1 MDLLIKAA
9 LLSLLLLLNGCSTVG
24 KSVMLGATVGGIA
37 GDAMGNNQ
45 NLQGGGGF
53 GMVIG
58 AGIGGLISYLA
69 FKEKEKKSTSDKLN
83 PISKSV
89 EDEFPFL
96 TKPKIR
102 SVIIPD
108 TIEGNKFIKS
118 HKVFILEDAG
128 SWSKD

>member
-1 MDLLIKAA
+1 MDLQVKAA
-9 LLSLLLLLNGCSTVG
+9 LLSSLLFLNGCSTVG
-24 KSVMLGATVGGIA
+24 KSVMLGATVGGIT
-37 GDAMGNNQ
+37 GGAMGNSQ
-45 NLQGGGGF
+45 NPQGGGVV
-53 GMVIG
+53 GMAIG

-69 FKEKEKKSTSDKLN
+69 FKEKEKKSTSDKSN
-83 PISKSV
+83 STSKSV

-118 HKVFILEDAG
+118 HKVYILEDAG

>member
-1 MDLLIKAA
+1 MDLQVKAA
-9 LLSLLLLLNGCSTVG
+9 LLSSLLLLNGCSTVG

-37 GDAMGNNQ
+37 GGAMGNSQ
-45 NLQGGGGF
+45 NPHGGGGV
-53 GMVIG
+53 GMAIG

-69 FKEKEKKSTSDKLN
+69 FKEKVKKSTSDKSN
-83 PISKSV
+83 STSKSV

-118 HKVFILEDAG
+118 HKVYILEDAG

>member
-1 MDLLIKAA
+1 MA
-9 LLSLLLLLNGCSTVG
+9 
-24 KSVMLGATVGGIA
+24 
-37 GDAMGNNQ
+37 
-45 NLQGGGGF
+45 
-53 GMVIG
+53 IG

-69 FKEKEKKSTSDKLN
+69 FKEKEKEKKSTSDKSN
-83 PISKSV
+83 STSKSMD
-89 EDEFPFL
+89 DEFPFL

-118 HKVFILEDAG
+118 HKVYILEDAG

>member
-1 MDLLIKAA
+1 MDLQVKAA
-9 LLSLLLLLNGCSTVG
+9 LLSSLLLLNGCSTVG
-24 KSVMLGATVGGIA
+24 KSVMLGATVGGIT
-37 GDAMGNNQ
+37 GGSMGNSQ
-45 NLQGGGGF
+45 NPQGGSGV
-53 GMVIG
+53 GMAIG

-69 FKEKEKKSTSDKLN
+69 FKEKEKKSTNDKS
-83 PISKSV
+83 ISTSKSL

-118 HKVFILEDAG
+118 HKVYILEDAG

>member
-1 MDLLIKAA
+1 MDLQVKAA
-9 LLSLLLLLNGCSTVG
+9 LLSSLLLLNGCSTVG
-24 KSVMLGATVGGIA
+24 KSVMLGATVGGIT
-37 GDAMGNNQ
+37 GGVMGNSQ
-45 NLQGGGGF
+45 NPQGGGGV
-53 GMVIG
+53 GMAIG

-69 FKEKEKKSTSDKLN
+69 FKEKEKKSTSDKPN
-83 PISKSV
+83 ATSKSL
-89 EDEFPFL
+89 EDDFPFL

-118 HKVFILEDAG
+118 HKVYILEDAG

>member
-1 MDLLIKAA
+1 MDLQVKAA
-9 LLSLLLLLNGCSTVG
+9 LLSSLLLLNGCSTVG

-37 GDAMGNNQ
+37 GGAMGNSQ
-45 NLQGGGGF
+45 NPQGGGGV
-53 GMVIG
+53 GMAIG

-69 FKEKEKKSTSDKLN
+69 FKEKEKKSTSDKSN
-83 PISKSV
+83 PASKSL
-89 EDEFPFL
+89 EDDFPFL

-118 HKVFILEDAG
+118 HKVYILEDAG

>member
-1 MDLLIKAA
+1 MDLQVKAA
-9 LLSLLLLLNGCSTVG
+9 LLSSLLLLNGCSTVG
-24 KSVMLGATVGGIA
+24 KSVMLGATVGGIT
-37 GDAMGNNQ
+37 GGAMGNNQ
-45 NLQGGGGF
+45 NPQGGGGV
-53 GMVIG
+53 GMAIG

-69 FKEKEKKSTSDKLN
+69 FKEKEKKSTSDKSN
-83 PISKSV
+83 STSKSV
-89 EDEFPFL
+89 DDEFPFL

-118 HKVFILEDAG
+118 HKVYILEDAG